1 MSAVG
6 LRASRPA
13 YALFVLPFV
22 ALYAALLIWPLL
34 KGVFISFHDHDLL
47 SNESFWVGLANY
59 AELWND
65 EVFRQVIWNT
75 IRFVA
80 ISTPIFVILS
90 LALALA
96 LNRPGKLAFLL
107 RATFFCAS
115 VFSVTLVTLVW
126 KLALMPGRGLLPQML
141 TALGLPELPLLTDEN
156 LALLTVAL
164 ITVWWIIGLPM
175 ILFLSALQQIP
186 AELYEAAALD
196 NASRWRTLTQVTL
209 PTLKRAIVLVA
220 LIELIRQF
228 QVFPQ
233 ILLMT
238 NGGPNN
244 STRPIVQFIYEQA
257 FMQLSLGYATA
268 ASQILLAI
276 MLVGGVGAD
285 LDRARHE
292 GGSGMNPLLRRGWFD
307 RLLMAGLCG
316 LALIWMLPLLWV
328 LALSFKPNEFLM
340 ARTDVFLAPPYTLDN
355 YLDILGTSAVFRWLG
370 NSALVA
376 LLQTAGVLVLSSLA
390 GYGFARCEFP
400 GRRWLFAFVLFGLA
414 VPAQSVFIPLHH
426 QFTAWGLQN
435 THAGLILPGLAAPF
449 GVYLMTQYFKAIPLE
464 LEEAALLDNASRL
477 KTFVR
482 VILPLSLPAQATLGI
497 FTFLAC
503 WNDYLWPLV
512 IATQPDMYTL
522 TRGLASTQTNFA
534 QSEGLGFLMAQ
545 AVFAGA
551 PVLMLYLFFQKHLVS
566 AVSSR

>member
-59 AELWND
+59 AELWDD
-65 EVFRQVIWNT
+65 EVFRQVVGNT

-90 LALALA
+90 LSLALA

-126 KLALMPGRGLLPQML
+126 KLALMPGRGLLPQLL

-196 NASRWRTLTQVTL
+196 NASRWRTLTRVTL
-209 PTLKRAIVLVA
+209 PSLKRAIVLVA

-268 ASQILLAI
+268 ASQVLLAI
-276 MLVGGVGAD
+276 MLVG
-285 LDRARHE
+285 
-292 GGSGMNPLLRRGWFD
+292 
-307 RLLMAGLCG
+307 
-316 LALIWMLPLLWV
+316 
-328 LALSFKPNEFLM
+328 
-340 ARTDVFLAPPYTLDN
+340 
-355 YLDILGTSAVFRWLG
+355 
-370 NSALVA
+370 
-376 LLQTAGVLVLSSLA
+376 
-390 GYGFARCEFP
+390 
-400 GRRWLFAFVLFGLA
+400 
-414 VPAQSVFIPLHH
+414 
-426 QFTAWGLQN
+426 
-435 THAGLILPGLAAPF
+435 
-449 GVYLMTQYFKAIPLE
+449 
-464 LEEAALLDNASRL
+464 
-477 KTFVR
+477 
-482 VILPLSLPAQATLGI
+482 
-497 FTFLAC
+497 
-503 WNDYLWPLV
+503 
-512 IATQPDMYTL
+512 
-522 TRGLASTQTNFA
+522 
-534 QSEGLGFLMAQ
+534 
-545 AVFAGA
+545 
-551 PVLMLYLFFQKHLVS
+551 VS
-566 AVSSR
+566 AQIWIERDKKGGRA

>member
-276 MLVGGVGAD
+276 MLVG
-285 LDRARHE
+285 
-292 GGSGMNPLLRRGWFD
+292 
-307 RLLMAGLCG
+307 
-316 LALIWMLPLLWV
+316 
-328 LALSFKPNEFLM
+328 
-340 ARTDVFLAPPYTLDN
+340 
-355 YLDILGTSAVFRWLG
+355 
-370 NSALVA
+370 
-376 LLQTAGVLVLSSLA
+376 
-390 GYGFARCEFP
+390 
-400 GRRWLFAFVLFGLA
+400 
-414 VPAQSVFIPLHH
+414 
-426 QFTAWGLQN
+426 
-435 THAGLILPGLAAPF
+435 
-449 GVYLMTQYFKAIPLE
+449 
-464 LEEAALLDNASRL
+464 
-477 KTFVR
+477 
-482 VILPLSLPAQATLGI
+482 
-497 FTFLAC
+497 
-503 WNDYLWPLV
+503 
-512 IATQPDMYTL
+512 
-522 TRGLASTQTNFA
+522 
-534 QSEGLGFLMAQ
+534 
-545 AVFAGA
+545 
-551 PVLMLYLFFQKHLVS
+551 VS
-566 AVSSR
+566 AQIWIERDMKGGRA

>member
-126 KLALMPGRGLLPQML
+126 KLALMPGRGLLPQLL

-186 AELYEAAALD
+186 A
-196 NASRWRTLTQVTL
+196 
-209 PTLKRAIVLVA
+209 
-220 LIELIRQF
+220 
-228 QVFPQ
+228 
-233 ILLMT
+233 
-238 NGGPNN
+238 
-244 STRPIVQFIYEQA
+244 
-257 FMQLSLGYATA
+257 
-268 ASQILLAI
+268 
-276 MLVGGVGAD
+276 
-285 LDRARHE
+285 
-292 GGSGMNPLLRRGWFD
+292 
-307 RLLMAGLCG
+307 
-316 LALIWMLPLLWV
+316 
-328 LALSFKPNEFLM
+328 
-340 ARTDVFLAPPYTLDN
+340 
-355 YLDILGTSAVFRWLG
+355 
-370 NSALVA
+370 
-376 LLQTAGVLVLSSLA
+376 
-390 GYGFARCEFP
+390 
-400 GRRWLFAFVLFGLA
+400 
-414 VPAQSVFIPLHH
+414 
-426 QFTAWGLQN
+426 
-435 THAGLILPGLAAPF
+435 
-449 GVYLMTQYFKAIPLE
+449 
-464 LEEAALLDNASRL
+464 
-477 KTFVR
+477 
-482 VILPLSLPAQATLGI
+482 
-497 FTFLAC
+497 
-503 WNDYLWPLV
+503 
-512 IATQPDMYTL
+512 
-522 TRGLASTQTNFA
+522 
-534 QSEGLGFLMAQ
+534 
-545 AVFAGA
+545 
-551 PVLMLYLFFQKHLVS
+551 
-566 AVSSR
+566 

>member
-1 MSAVG
+1 MSQVG

-34 KGVFISFHDHDLL
+34 KGILISFHDHDLL

-59 AELWND
+59 AELWDD
-65 EVFRQVIWNT
+65 EVFRQVVWNT

-80 ISTPIFVILS
+80 ISTPIFVVLS

-96 LNRPGKLAFLL
+96 LNRPGKLAFFL

-141 TALGLPELPLLTDEN
+141 SALGLPELPLLTDEN

-196 NASRWRTLTQVTL
+196 NASRWRTLTRVTL
-209 PTLKRAIVLVA
+209 PSLKRAIVLVA

-233 ILLMT
+233 IMLMT

-268 ASQILLAI
+268 ASQVLLAI
-276 MLVGGVGAD
+276 MLIG
-285 LDRARHE
+285 
-292 GGSGMNPLLRRGWFD
+292 
-307 RLLMAGLCG
+307 
-316 LALIWMLPLLWV
+316 
-328 LALSFKPNEFLM
+328 
-340 ARTDVFLAPPYTLDN
+340 
-355 YLDILGTSAVFRWLG
+355 
-370 NSALVA
+370 
-376 LLQTAGVLVLSSLA
+376 
-390 GYGFARCEFP
+390 
-400 GRRWLFAFVLFGLA
+400 
-414 VPAQSVFIPLHH
+414 
-426 QFTAWGLQN
+426 
-435 THAGLILPGLAAPF
+435 
-449 GVYLMTQYFKAIPLE
+449 
-464 LEEAALLDNASRL
+464 
-477 KTFVR
+477 
-482 VILPLSLPAQATLGI
+482 
-497 FTFLAC
+497 
-503 WNDYLWPLV
+503 
-512 IATQPDMYTL
+512 
-522 TRGLASTQTNFA
+522 
-534 QSEGLGFLMAQ
+534 
-545 AVFAGA
+545 
-551 PVLMLYLFFQKHLVS
+551 VS
-566 AVSSR
+566 AQIWIERDKKGGRA